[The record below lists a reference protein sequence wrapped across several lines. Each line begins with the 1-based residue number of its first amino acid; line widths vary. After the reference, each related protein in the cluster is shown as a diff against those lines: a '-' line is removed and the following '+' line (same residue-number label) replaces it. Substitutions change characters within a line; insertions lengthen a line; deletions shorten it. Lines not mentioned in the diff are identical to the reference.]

1 MPDSSKIENTHS
13 RITDWPEDER
23 PREKL
28 LSKGADSLSSAEL
41 IAILLAT
48 GTGKTTAVD
57 IGKLLLKKFGSIEQM
72 SQASMN
78 ELTEIPGIGPAKA
91 ITLMAA
97 FQLSRNMHKEV
108 AEKKFKYFKQPSD
121 VAKIFIPMLG
131 HEKKEVFAIALM
143 DSAGKYMWS
152 EKITVGTLN
161 ASLVHAREV
170 FKPAIKHSAASVILV
185 HNHPS
190 GQLVPSAEDLKITKQ
205 IVEAGKLLDISV
217 HDHLIVTLESYLS
230 LKEEGYM

>member
-1 MPDSSKIENTHS
+1 MNSKQKSKIYHL
-13 RITDWPEDER
+13 RITDWPVSER

-28 LSKGADSLSSAEL
+28 LTKGSDALSSAEL
-41 IAILLAT
+41 IAILLGT

-57 IGKLLLKKFGSIEQM
+57 IGKSLINKFGSIEKM
-72 SQASMN
+72 SQASLK

-108 AEKKFKYFKQPSD
+108 AEKEFNYFKQPSD

-131 HEKKEVFAIALM
+131 HEKKEVFAIAML
-143 DSAGKYMWS
+143 DTAGKYMGS
-152 EKITVGTLN
+152 EKITIGTLN

-170 FKPAIKHSAASVILV
+170 FKPAIKHSAASIILV

-190 GQLVPSAEDLKITKQ
+190 GQLTPSAEDLKITKQ
-205 IVEAGKLLDISV
+205 IVEAGKLLDITV
-217 HDHLIVTLESYLS
+217 HDHLIITQDSYIS
-230 LKEEGYM
+230 LKEEGYI

>member
-1 MPDSSKIENTHS
+1 MNSKQKSEIQHS
-13 RITDWPEDER
+13 RITDWPESER

-28 LSKGADSLSSAEL
+28 LNKGADALSSAEI
-41 IAILLAT
+41 IAILIGT

-57 IGKLLLKKFGSIEQM
+57 LGKSLINKFGTIEKM
-72 SQASMN
+72 SQASLN

-97 FQLSRNMHKEV
+97 FQLSRNMHREV
-108 AEKKFKYFKQPSD
+108 AEKEFNYFKQPSD

-131 HEKKEVFAIALM
+131 HEKKEVFAIALL
-143 DSAGKYMWS
+143 DTAGKYMGS
-152 EKITVGTLN
+152 ERITVGTLN

-170 FKPAIKHSAASVILV
+170 FKPAIKHSAASIILV

-190 GQLVPSAEDLKITKQ
+190 GQLTPSAEDLKITKQ
-205 IVEAGKLLDISV
+205 IVEAGKLLDITV
-217 HDHLIVTLESYLS
+217 HDHLIITQDSYVS
-230 LKEEGYM
+230 LKEDGYI

>member
-1 MPDSSKIENTHS
+1 MKAVNKSNSQHS
-13 RITDWPEDER
+13 RITDWPESER

-28 LSKGADSLSSAEL
+28 ITKGSDALSSAEL
-41 IAILLAT
+41 ITILLGT

-57 IGKLLLKKFGSIEQM
+57 LGKSLINKFGTIEKM
-72 SQASMN
+72 SQATLN

-108 AEKKFKYFKQPSD
+108 AEREFNYFKQPSD

-131 HEKKEVFAIALM
+131 HEKKEVFAIALL
-143 DSAGKYMWS
+143 DTAGKYTGS

-161 ASLVHAREV
+161 ASLVHAREI
-170 FKPAIKHSAASVILV
+170 FKPAIKHSAASIILV

-190 GQLVPSAEDLKITKQ
+190 GQLTPSAEDLKITKQ
-205 IVEAGKLLDISV
+205 LVEAGKLLDINV
-217 HDHLIVTLESYLS
+217 HDHLIVTQESYLS
-230 LKEEGYM
+230 LKEEGYI

>member
-1 MPDSSKIENTHS
+1 MNSKQKTKVHHS
-13 RITDWPEDER
+13 RITDWPVNER

-28 LSKGADSLSSAEL
+28 LTKGSDALSSAEL
-41 IAILLAT
+41 IAILLGT

-57 IGKLLLKKFGSIEQM
+57 LGKSLINKFGSIEKM
-72 SQASMN
+72 AQASLK
-78 ELTEIPGIGPAKA
+78 ELTEISGIGPAKA

-108 AEKKFKYFKQPSD
+108 AEKKFNYFKQPSD

-131 HEKKEVFAIALM
+131 HEKKEVFAIAML
-143 DSAGKYMWS
+143 DTAGKYTGS
-152 EKITVGTLN
+152 EKITIGTLN

-170 FKPAIKHSAASVILV
+170 FKPAIKHSAASIILV

-190 GQLVPSAEDLKITKQ
+190 GQLTPSAEDLKITKH
-205 IVEAGKLLDISV
+205 IVEAGKLLDITV
-217 HDHLIVTLESYLS
+217 HDHLIITQDSYIS
-230 LKEEGYM
+230 LKEEGYI